1 MEFVWL
7 TRLFKKYYS
16 RYELIRYN
24 RGMPMISMDLRQRIL
39 KAYDR
44 GDVTREQ
51 VASRF
56 DVSLGMVKK
65 LLQQRR
71 ATGDI
76 APRYNRCGR
85 KPVIIDSHR
94 RQMRSLLTKR
104 PDLTLEEIRIQL
116 DLSCTI
122 QAIHYVLADMGLTYK
137 KRLSARRN
145 NPVRTSPEPAVT
157 GARSK
162 EASNRHGSCSSM
174 NRRPRRT

>member
-1 MEFVWL
+1 MA
-7 TRLFKKYYS
+7 T
-16 RYELIRYN
+16 
-24 RGMPMISMDLRQRIL
+24 ISMDLRQRIL

-56 DVSLGMVKK
+56 EVSLGMVKK
-65 LLQQRR
+65 LLRQRR

-76 APRYNRCGR
+76 APRYHRCGR
-85 KPVIIDSHR
+85 KPVILDSHR
-94 RQMRSLLTKR
+94 RQMRLLLAKR
-104 PDLTLEEIRIQL
+104 PDLTLEEIRAEL
-116 DLSCTI
+116 GLCCTI

-137 KRLSARRN
+137 KRLSGQRSSPGRTL
-145 NPVRTSPEPAVT
+145 PVPAAP

-162 EASNRHGSCSSM
+162 GASSHPASSSST

>member
-1 MEFVWL
+1 MA
-7 TRLFKKYYS
+7 
-16 RYELIRYN
+16 
-24 RGMPMISMDLRQRIL
+24 MISMDLRQRIL

-71 ATGDI
+71 TSGDI

-85 KPVIIDSHR
+85 KPVIVDSHR
-94 RQMRSLLTKR
+94 RQMRALLAKQ
-104 PDLTLEEIRIQL
+104 PDLTLEEIRLQL
-116 DLSCTI
+116 DLPCTI

-145 NPVRTSPEPAVT
+145 NPVRMSPEPAAT

-162 EASNRHGSCSSM
+162 EVLNRRGSSSLM
-174 NRRPRRT
+174 SRRPRRT